1 MRRLA
6 LALVALTLMALTT
19 LVNPACAHACSCL
32 GISTERA
39 AEQAEAV
46 FHGRVT
52 TVEESKVGGERA
64 AVLRFEVSR
73 VYKGTVYADQVIVT
87 PADSAACGLTPEVGS
102 DWVIFANGTIQ
113 GEGRSAKLR
122 LTTTLCSG
130 NLSTSTPPGS
140 LGRATQPLPGA
151 SDRTERAEETDERLT
166 RGLVIA
172 GVGALGL
179 AALIGIGLAYLWRPR
194 RL

>member
-1 MRRLA
+1 MARLW
-6 LALVALTLMALTT
+6 LAMVALGLVALTT
-19 LVNPACAHACSCL
+19 LVNPTCAHACSCV
-32 GISTERA
+32 GITTERA
-39 AEQAEAV
+39 AEQADAV
-46 FHGRVT
+46 FWGTVT
-52 TVEESKVGGERA
+52 EAEESKVGGERA

-87 PADSAACGLTPEVGS
+87 PVDSAACGLTPEVGS
-102 DWVIFANGTIQ
+102 SWVIFANGTIQ

-130 NLSTSTPPGS
+130 NLSTSTPPTS
-140 LGRATQPLPGA
+140 LGRATAPLPGP
-151 SDRTERAEETDERLT
+151 SDRTERAQTTDERLT
-166 RGLVIA
+166 RALAIT

-194 RL
+194 RP